1 MPQDCTTPDTLL
13 AAAYKDLHLNEG
25 QLLPAT
31 DSPLNVSCEDWINN
45 GEWLSL
51 AHAVGAKRIFFVK
64 DNPVIVFAQDPSTN
78 PDNHR
83 QLFQKIWN
91 MARPPLLF
99 LATPGELAV
108 YDLTMGPARTSDDWR
123 ETLNERRLGLAQS
136 ALEVGERLQKY
147 SRERIE
153 TGRLFDEEKRFGEAL
168 RADKILVAN
177 LRLLRRAL
185 IKKKLSYQHAHALIG
200 RSIFI
205 RYLEDRHILKPD
217 YFQQVAKGKPRW
229 CKILETA
236 PDKPHADPELAKRAY
251 MRVLSNHDFTYALF
265 DRLARDFNGDMF
277 PESPEE
283 RKKVTQQHLDLLQ
296 GFLCGEP
303 VDDTH
308 NLFFFAYKFDV
319 IPIELISSI
328 YEEFYAKEDSS
339 DQSLG
344 THYTP
349 PALVDFVLSQIL
361 TPECLDRRPRI
372 LDPAVGSGIFLVEA
386 FRRIVRHRVYAHGG
400 RRLSNKQLRDILRDQ
415 LAGIDINGEAVRVAA
430 FSLYLA
436 LLHYQRPPD
445 ILEHIRQGRPLP
457 NLKYERRSQK
467 RSRQHFDILLEAN
480 AFDVESK
487 ITKSDATVRCRFS
500 SECADV
506 VIGNPPWGSPGT
518 GEENQSARQAFNVA
532 LTWCG
537 KARPV
542 GDREWSQAFIH
553 RALDFLREGGQ
564 AGLLVSTGVFFK
576 SHKNSQAFRRFWLSS
591 ARLKRVVNFAHV
603 RHVFFQDENRAGGA
617 QSPFAAVIFRKAKG
631 SDKGHLFEYWSA
643 KRTAMVEGMQSVIIS
658 KADLRCVRQDRF
670 SADDRLWKVYWWGG
684 HRDEALICVLGLDTP
699 LEQIHIRGTTLE
711 SRFGQGF
718 IEKGDKNYPCP
729 ELQNY
734 YELPKRSFR
743 RYGPLPTKELD
754 PSPQGVHRKG
764 NLDLYEG
771 LRLLVSRGIPQSG
784 ESKGTIVARLATQP
798 FCFRNSIHGVR
809 LPDRAEW
816 EAKVLLGIFW
826 SSLARYYFWLTAGS
840 WLWHN
845 EIHLEDV
852 RQMPIRMSASG
863 ALRERVT
870 QIVDS
875 LRQAV
880 GRPDLLDL
888 SSDNRGAQEV
898 KELERQLDEA
908 IFDLYELTA
917 SERELVCDMCGL
929 GLDLF
934 YRGAKSDALKPA
946 VDRCS
951 GSTREAPPA
960 YVHRYVQAFLDF
972 WRRAI
977 ADENVRLGHQ
987 IICSGVRPPTML
999 AAVFSITHGECAPS
1013 PATPLHTHM
1022 DDWESLLYRLEK
1034 TSLFPCAKRQ
1044 IYIEG
1049 MVRLVTDTEIVLI
1062 KRNEKRLW
1070 TASMAREDA
1079 EATLL
1084 QAMQLEEA
1092 TLH

>member
-13 AAAYKDLHLNEG
+13 AAAYKDLHLDEG

-31 DSPLNVSCEDWINN
+31 DAPLSVSREDWMDN

-51 AHAVGAKRIFFVK
+51 ARAVGAERVFFV
-64 DNPVIVFAQDPSTN
+64 DNNPVIVFAQDPSSN
-78 PDNHR
+78 PDDHR
-83 QLFQKIWN
+83 QLFQRIWN

-99 LATPGELAV
+99 LATPGQLAV
-108 YDLTMGPARTSDDWR
+108 YDLTAGPARTSEDWSR
-123 ETLNERRLGLAQS
+123 TLKNRRLELAQS
-136 ALEVGERLQKY
+136 AVEVSERLQAY
-147 SRERIE
+147 RRERIE
-153 TGRLFDEEKRFGEAL
+153 TGRLFEEARFGQTQ
-168 RADKILVAN
+168 RADKALVAN
-177 LRLLRRAL
+177 LRSLRRAL
-185 IKKKLSYQHAHALIG
+185 IREGLSYQHAHSLIG

-205 RYLEDRHILKPD
+205 RYLEDRDILKPD
-217 YFQQVAKGKPRW
+217 YFRQVARGNPRW
-229 CKILETA
+229 GKILETA
-236 PDKPHADPELAKRAY
+236 PDKPHAAPELAQRAY
-251 MRVLSNHDFTYALF
+251 MRILSNHDFTYALF
-265 DRLARDFNGDMF
+265 DRLAKDFNGDMF

-283 RKKVTQQHLDLLQ
+283 RKKVTQQHLNLLQ

-303 VDDTH
+303 VDDTP

-349 PALVDFVLSQIL
+349 PALVDFVLSQVL
-361 TPECLDRRPRI
+361 SSEVLDQRPHI

-386 FRRIVRHRVYAHGG
+386 FCRIVRHRVYAQRG
-400 RRLSNKQLRDILRDQ
+400 RRLSNEQLRSILRDQ

-436 LLHYQRPPD
+436 LLHYQSPPD

-457 NLKYERRSQK
+457 NLKYEQRSQK

-480 AFDVESK
+480 AFDVESR
-487 ITKSDATVRCRFS
+487 IGESETTVRRRFS

-506 VIGNPPWGSPGT
+506 VVGNPPWGSPGT
-518 GEENQSARQAFNVA
+518 GEEDRSAREALDVA
-532 LTWCG
+532 LAWCG
-537 KARPV
+537 ETRLV

-576 SHKNSQAFRRFWLSS
+576 SHDNSRAFRNVWLSS
-591 ARLKRVVNFAHV
+591 VRLRRVVNFAHV
-603 RHVFFQDENRAGGA
+603 RHVFFQGEARASGA
-617 QSPFAAVIFRKAKG
+617 QSPFASVVFEKATLA
-631 SDKGHLFEYWSA
+631 SERDVFAYWSA
-643 KRTAMVEGMQSVIIS
+643 KRTAMVEGMQSVVLS
-658 KADLRCVRQDRF
+658 KADLQCVRQERF
-670 SADDRLWKVYWWGG
+670 AADDRLWKVYWWGG
-684 HRDEALICVLGLDTP
+684 HRDEALIGVLGLDTP
-699 LEQIHIRGTTLE
+699 LEQLHIQGTTLE
-711 SRFGQGF
+711 NRFGQGF
-718 IEKGDKNYPCP
+718 IEKGDKNPCP
-729 ELQNY
+729 ELKKY
-734 YELPKRSFR
+734 HELPKRSFH
-743 RYGPLPTKELD
+743 RYGPLPLEKMR
-754 PSPQGVHRKG
+754 PPPKVVHRKG
-764 NLDLYEG
+764 NLGLYEG
-771 LRLLVSRGIPQSG
+771 LRLLVSRGIPQEG
-784 ESKGTIVARLATQP
+784 ESTGTIVARMATQP

-809 LPDRAEW
+809 LPDGAER

-852 RQMPIRMSASG
+852 RQMPIRMPASG
-863 ALRERVT
+863 ALRERIT

-875 LRQAV
+875 LRKAE
-880 GRPDLLDL
+880 GRPDLLGL
-888 SSDNRGAQEV
+888 SSDNRGAQGVEA
-898 KELERQLDEA
+898 LERQLDEA

-917 SERELVCDMCGL
+917 PERELVRDMCEV

-946 VDRCS
+946 VDRCC
-951 GSTREAPPA
+951 GSTRGAQPD
-960 YVHRYVQAFLDF
+960 YVQRYVQAFLDS
-972 WRRAI
+972 WSRAV
-977 ADENVRLGHQ
+977 ADDKVRLDHQ
-987 IICSGVRPPTML
+987 IICPEVRPPTML
-999 AAVFSITHGECAPS
+999 AAVFSTMHGGRAPS
-1013 PATPLHTHM
+1013 QVTPLHTHTAE
-1022 DDWESLLYRLEK
+1022 WESLLRRLEE
-1034 TSLFPCAKRQ
+1034 TSLFPCAKKQ

-1049 MVRLVTDTEIVLI
+1049 MVRVVTDTKIILI

-1084 QAMQLEEA
+1084 QAMQLEKA
-1092 TLH
+1092 THH